1 MNKPWVKRTDQAVI
15 AGVIAGLADS
25 LNTSANALRLIAVFL
40 LFSSFGSV
48 IVVYI
53 ILALVL
59 PTSDASS
66 HVTQKPQSDKIKFK
80 KKEDEDIYAFDP
92 DDYKW

>member
-1 MNKPWVKRTDQAVI
+1 MNKPWVRRIDQAVI
-15 AGVIAGLADS
+15 SGVIAGLADS
-25 LNTSANALRLIAVFL
+25 LNISANSLRFIALIL

-53 ILALVL
+53 ILAIVL
-59 PTSDASS
+59 PASDATSG
-66 HVTQKPQSDKIKFK
+66 VTQTAQSDKIKFQK
-80 KKEDEDIYAFDP
+80 KDDEDIYAFDP